1 MAEAKRARAWA
12 AIVYPESAPEDWKDQ
27 LDALHIAWACILHD
41 KDVNPTGEVKKAHYH
56 VLMLFDG
63 LKSYDQIKVI
73 TDQLSAPIPQ
83 RIASVRGMVRYFVHL
98 DNPEKHQYERSEI
111 EQHGGIDIEPYFEL
125 SISQRNVLLKE
136 MASFIIDNQ
145 VDSFADFVQYCI
157 TEAPSED
164 WFDVAAN
171 KSTLFLNKLIDSV
184 YHKVSR
190 RQSDFGNQLDTAK
203 SIREMQKK
211 GVTQQEMA
219 DTLGVSVSTIKR
231 YLRTKSS

>member
-1 MAEAKRARAWA
+1 MAESKRARAWA
-12 AIVYPESAPEDWKDQ
+12 AIVYPESAPEDWKDR
-27 LDALHIAWACILHD
+27 LDALHLVWACILHD

-63 LKSYDQIKVI
+63 LKSYDQIKAI

-83 RIASVRGMVRYFVHL
+83 RVASVRGMVRYFIHL
-98 DNPEKHQYERSEI
+98 DNPEKHQYDRSEI

-231 YLRTKSS
+231 YLKSS